1 MTLSDH
7 FSLMELCKSQTA
19 ERLGI
24 DNTPSDEAIANLKSM
39 CENILEP
46 IRAHY
51 GVPFSPSSAYRC
63 KELNQAIGGS
73 LRSSHLLGLAVDIE
87 IPLASVSNPDL
98 ARWVQKNLVFDQC
111 ILECW
116 TGEPGSGWVH
126 IGDNI
131 DDPRG
136 QVLTY
141 TRGKG
146 YMNGLPA

>member
-7 FSLMELCKSQTA
+7 FTLMELTKSQTA
-19 ERLGI
+19 ARLGI
-24 DNTPSDEAIANLKSM
+24 DNTPDDEAIANLKSM
-39 CENILEP
+39 CQNILEP

-51 GVPFSPSSAYRC
+51 GVPVSPSSGYRSE
-63 KELNQAIGGS
+63 ELNKAIGGS
-73 LRSSHLLGLAVDIE
+73 STSAHVRGLAVDVE
-87 IPLASVSNPDL
+87 VPLVSNPDL

-146 YMNGLPA
+146 YMNGLPG

>member
-19 ERLGI
+19 ARLGI
-24 DNTPSDEAIANLKSM
+24 DNTPDDAAIANLKSM

-51 GVPFSPSSAYRC
+51 GVPFSPSSGYRSE
-63 KELNQAIGGS
+63 ELNKAIGGS
-73 LRSSHLLGLAVDIE
+73 ATSAHVRGLAVDVE
-87 IPLASVSNPDL
+87 VPGVSNPDL
-98 ARWVQKNLVFDQC
+98 ARWVQANLVFDQV

-116 TGEPGSGWVH
+116 TVPGSGWVH
-126 IGDNI
+126 IGDKI
-131 DDPRG
+131 EDARG

-141 TRGKG
+141 SRSKG

>member
-1 MTLSDH
+1 M
-7 FSLMELCKSQTA
+7 
-19 ERLGI
+19 
-24 DNTPSDEAIANLKSM
+24 
-39 CENILEP
+39 
-46 IRAHY
+46 
-51 GVPFSPSSAYRC
+51 SSGYRGE
-63 KELNQAIGGS
+63 ELNKAIGGS
-73 LRSSHLLGLAVDIE
+73 STSAHVRGLAVDVE
-87 IPLASVSNPDL
+87 VPGVSNPDL

>member
-1 MTLSDH
+1 MNLSEH
-7 FSLMELCKSQTA
+7 FTLMELCKSQTA

-24 DNTPSDEAIANLKSM
+24 DNTPSDQAIANLKSM

-51 GVPFSPSSAYRC
+51 GVPFSPSSAYRS

-73 LRSSHLLGLAVDIE
+73 LRSAHCLGLAVDIQV
-87 IPLASVSNPDL
+87 PGVSNPDL
-98 ARWVQKNLVFDQC
+98 ARWVQANLVYDQV

-126 IGDNI
+126 IGD
-131 DDPRG
+131 DLLEPRG

-141 TRGKG
+141 SRGKG

>member
-7 FSLMELCKSQTA
+7 FTLMELCKSQTA

-24 DNTPSDEAIANLKSM
+24 DNTPDVETVANLKSM

-51 GVPFSPSSAYRC
+51 GVPLSPSSGYRSE
-63 KELNQAIGGS
+63 ELNKAIGGS
-73 LRSSHLLGLAVDIE
+73 STSAHVRGLAVDVE
-87 IPLASVSNPDL
+87 VPGVSNPDL
-98 ARWVQKNLVFDQC
+98 ARWVQANLVYDQL